1 MISLN
6 FLTILLLIYFF
17 LIKVQ
22 KNCDDTKVADEAYFA
37 ALMIGAM
44 RLIASLLSSK
54 LLYHYRRR
62 AMYFFSAILTIISV
76 LTFATCNYFLSN
88 GILLSNYWENIIQWM
103 SLISAGSLVFAV
115 QLGVQTLPLLL
126 SGELFPSDVRPMCKG
141 IARCIQC
148 ILLVICLKVCILEVY
163 EYYLFSMPFSFTR

>member
-1 MISLN
+1 
-6 FLTILLLIYFF
+6 
-17 LIKVQ
+17 
-22 KNCDDTKVADEAYFA
+22 
-37 ALMIGAM
+37 M

-88 GILLSNYWENIIQWM
+88 TNGILSNYWNNIIQWI
-103 SLISAGSLVFAV
+103 SLVSAGSLVFAV

-148 ILLVICLKVCILEVY
+148 ILLVICLKVCIELCIYKYCINILHFYTHVLFFKSFSYTLYWQIQKLVSMEHFTFLEV
-163 EYYLFSMPFSFTR
+163 LSHLPCQ

>member
-1 MISLN
+1 
-6 FLTILLLIYFF
+6 
-17 LIKVQ
+17 
-22 KNCDDTKVADEAYFA
+22 
-37 ALMIGAM
+37 M

-88 GILLSNYWENIIQWM
+88 GIILSNYWNNIIQWI
-103 SLISAGSLVFAV
+103 SLVSAGSLVFAV

-148 ILLVICLKVCILEVY
+148 ILLVICLKVCIDLCIYKYCINILHFYTHVLFLKSFSYTLYWQIQKLVSVEHFTFLEVLS
-163 EYYLFSMPFSFTR
+163 YLPCQ

>member
-1 MISLN
+1 MNYYYYHL
-6 FLTILLLIYFF
+6 F

-22 KNCDDTKVADEAYFA
+22 QNCDGTKVADEAYIA

-76 LTFATCNYFLSN
+76 LIFATCNYFLSN
-88 GILLSNYWENIIQWM
+88 TNGILSNYWNNIVQWI
-103 SLISAGSLVFAV
+103 SLISAGSLVFSV

-126 SGELFPSDVRPMCKG
+126 SGELFPSDVRPIYKG

-148 ILLVICLKVCILEVY
+148 ILLVICLKVCIIWSNY
-163 EYYLFSMPFSFTR
+163 K